1 MKLPAAEKTKHCAML
16 SGRKRGF
23 TLMEVLVAAAIAGLV
38 ITAGF
43 RLIGMSYRL
52 LSEIE
57 SERQLIDAAREIWLR
72 FRIDEDM
79 PDNGTDDKKN
89 LTWRSENLSVPVD
102 DYELKFK
109 RVTITLTGGRSTVI
123 YVAE

>member
-1 MKLPAAEKTKHCAML
+1 MK
-16 SGRKRGF
+16 RQGF
-23 TLMEVLVAAAIAGLV
+23 TLMEVLVAAAVAGLV

-52 LSEIE
+52 MSEIE
-57 SERQLIDAAREIWLR
+57 AERRLIDAAREIWLR

-89 LTWRSENLSVPVD
+89 ISWRSENVSVPVD

-109 RVTITLTGGRSTVI
+109 RVTIILPDNRTTVI
-123 YVAE
+123 YVDE

>member
-1 MKLPAAEKTKHCAML
+1 MRSEKI
-16 SGRKRGF
+16 KRRSAF
-23 TLMEVLVAAAIAGLV
+23 TLMEVLVAVAVAGLV

-52 LSEIE
+52 MSEIE

-89 LTWRSENLSVPVD
+89 ISWRSENVSVPVD

-109 RVTITLTGGRSTVI
+109 RVTIILPDNRTTVI
-123 YVAE
+123 YVDE

>member
-1 MKLPAAEKTKHCAML
+1 MAT
-16 SGRKRGF
+16 
-23 TLMEVLVAAAIAGLV
+23 AIAGLV

-52 LSEIE
+52 MSEIE
-57 SERQLIDAAREIWLR
+57 GERLLIEAAREIWLR

-89 LTWRSENLSVPVD
+89 IKWQSENVSVPVD
-102 DYELKFK
+102 DYELKYK
-109 RVTITLTGGRSTVI
+109 RVTISLPDNRSTVI

>member
-1 MKLPAAEKTKHCAML
+1 MKKQ
-16 SGRKRGF
+16 KRSAF
-23 TLMEVLVAAAIAGLV
+23 TLMEVLVSTAIAGLV

-52 LSEIE
+52 MSEIE
-57 SERQLIDAAREIWLR
+57 IERRLIDAAREIWMR

-89 LTWRSENLSVPVD
+89 ISWQSENLSVPVD
-102 DYELKFK
+102 DYDLKFK
-109 RVTITLTGGRSTVI
+109 RVTITLPDNKTTVI
-123 YVAE
+123 YVPE

>member
-1 MKLPAAEKTKHCAML
+1 MRSEII
-16 SGRKRGF
+16 KRRSAF
-23 TLMEVLVAAAIAGLV
+23 TLMEVLVAAAVAGLV

-52 LSEIE
+52 MSEIE

-89 LTWRSENLSVPVD
+89 ISWRSENLSVPVD

-109 RVTITLTGGRSTVI
+109 RVTIILPDNRTTVI

>member
-1 MKLPAAEKTKHCAML
+1 M
-16 SGRKRGF
+16 
-23 TLMEVLVAAAIAGLV
+23 AAAISGLV

-52 LSEIE
+52 MSEIE
-57 SERQLIDAAREIWLR
+57 GERQLIEAARDIWLR

-89 LTWRSENLSVPVD
+89 IKWRAENVSVPVN
-102 DYELKFK
+102 DYELKYK
-109 RVTITLTGGRSTVI
+109 RVTINLPDDRSTVI
-123 YVAE
+123 YVEE

>member
-1 MKLPAAEKTKHCAML
+1 MKLCDML
-16 SGRKRGF
+16 YDKKRGF
-23 TLMEVLVAAAIAGLV
+23 TLLEVLVASAIAGLV

-52 LSEIE
+52 MSEIE
-57 SERQLIDAAREIWLR
+57 SERLLIDAAREIWLR

-89 LTWRSENLSVPVD
+89 VTWRSENISVPVD
-102 DYELKFK
+102 DYELKYK
-109 RVTITLTGGRSTVI
+109 RVTITLPGGRSTVI

>member
-1 MKLPAAEKTKHCAML
+1 MRSEKI
-16 SGRKRGF
+16 KRRQGF
-23 TLMEVLVAAAIAGLV
+23 TLMEVLVASAVAGLV

-52 LSEIE
+52 MSEIE
-57 SERQLIDAAREIWLR
+57 TERQLIDAAREIWLR

-89 LTWRSENLSVPVD
+89 ISWRSENLSVPID

-109 RVTITLTGGRSTVI
+109 RVTIILPDDRSTVI
-123 YVAE
+123 YVPE

>member
-1 MKLPAAEKTKHCAML
+1 MSLD
-16 SGRKRGF
+16 RKRGF
-23 TLMEVLVAAAIAGLV
+23 TLMEVLMATAIAGLV

-52 LSEIE
+52 MSEIE
-57 SERQLIDAAREIWLR
+57 GERLLIEAAREIWLR

-89 LTWRSENLSVPVD
+89 IKWQSENVSVPVD
-102 DYELKFK
+102 DYELKYK
-109 RVTITLTGGRSTVI
+109 RVTISLPDNRSTVI

>member
-1 MKLPAAEKTKHCAML
+1 
-16 SGRKRGF
+16 
-23 TLMEVLVAAAIAGLV
+23 MEVLVATAIAGLV

-43 RLIGMSYRL
+43 RLIGMSYKL

-57 SERQLIDAAREIWLR
+57 IERQLIDAARDIWLR

-79 PDNGTDDKKN
+79 PDNGTDDSKN
-89 LTWRSENLSVPVD
+89 ITWRSERISVPVD
-102 DYELKFK
+102 DYELKYR
-109 RVTITLTGGRSTVI
+109 RVTISLPDNRSTVI

>member
-1 MKLPAAEKTKHCAML
+1 MK
-16 SGRKRGF
+16 KRTGF
-23 TLMEVLVAAAIAGLV
+23 TLMEVLVASAVAGLV

-52 LSEIE
+52 MSEIE
-57 SERQLIDAAREIWLR
+57 IERQLIDAAREIWLR

-89 LTWRSENLSVPVD
+89 ISWRSEKLSVPID
-102 DYELKFK
+102 EGYELNFK
-109 RVTITLTGGRSTVI
+109 RVTITLPDDRSTVI
-123 YVAE
+123 YVPE

>member
-1 MKLPAAEKTKHCAML
+1 
-16 SGRKRGF
+16 
-23 TLMEVLVAAAIAGLV
+23 MEVLVSAAIAGLV

-52 LSEIE
+52 MSEIE

-72 FRIDEDM
+72 FRIDSDM

-89 LTWRSENLSVPVD
+89 ISWRTENLSVPID
-102 DYELKFK
+102 DYELKFR
-109 RVTITLTGGRSTVI
+109 RVTITLPDDRTTFI
-123 YVAE
+123 YIPEQFN

>member
-1 MKLPAAEKTKHCAML
+1 MLCGKIKKNKKLK
-16 SGRKRGF
+16 KRGF
-23 TLMEVLVAAAIAGLV
+23 TLMEVLVSAAIAGLV

-52 LSEIE
+52 MSEIE
-57 SERQLIDAAREIWLR
+57 IERSLIDAAREIWLK

-89 LTWRSENLSVPVD
+89 ISWRSEKLSVPID
-102 DYELKFK
+102 DYELNFK
-109 RVTITLTGGRSTVI
+109 RVTIILPDDRTTVI
-123 YVAE
+123 YVPE

>member
-1 MKLPAAEKTKHCAML
+1 MRIEKI
-16 SGRKRGF
+16 KRRQGF
-23 TLMEVLVAAAIAGLV
+23 TLMEVLVASAVAGLV

-52 LSEIE
+52 MSEIE
-57 SERQLIDAAREIWLR
+57 TERQLIDAAREIWLR

-89 LTWRSENLSVPVD
+89 ISWRSENLSVPID

-109 RVTITLTGGRSTVI
+109 RVTIILPDDRSTVI
-123 YVAE
+123 YVPE